1 MQQNAALVKVS
12 PIGYCG
18 APRFHKRQMSRFFA
32 VIVFAVAGAHLP
44 LLVDEQEEVVAIEL
58 GSEIFLDDQSII
70 VQ

>member
-32 VIVFAVAGAHLP
+32 VIVFAVTGAYLPSSLLAQTQVPP
-44 LLVDEQEEVVAIEL
+44 LLPDVQEH
-58 GSEIFLDDQSII
+58 EIL
-70 VQ
+70 